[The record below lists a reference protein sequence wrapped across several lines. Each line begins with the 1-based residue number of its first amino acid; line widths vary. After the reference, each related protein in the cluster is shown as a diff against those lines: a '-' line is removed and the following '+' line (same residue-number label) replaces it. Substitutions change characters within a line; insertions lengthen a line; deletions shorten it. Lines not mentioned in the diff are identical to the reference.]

1 MNFPRRISSYLGFAL
16 MLSLLTFAPLP
27 GVAACKNSGGAVGSK
42 NFGSQVSAGSV
53 KICASAVAV
62 SPARTAVVKTPQKAV
77 AKPAA
82 KPVASKK
89 AIFRKQPN
97 LLELAKPLVKV
108 PVISKS
114 KPKPKVKT
122 KVKVLTKPGSKNA
135 TAASEKFTPAAVTGS
150 VYPSNYLGLG
160 QLATFASSATEHYR
174 SGTLLSEPTEV
185 RFTPI
190 SIEWDFGEGITGKG
204 GSLNFA
210 YDQEGTYEVQVMV
223 IYKVAYRPKGS
234 KSWIIEPDPIQV
246 ADELLIEV
254 SGESEFDSDEPNQAP
269 HRVLLV
275 GESCFARPGSFGC
288 N

>member
-1 MNFPRRISSYLGFAL
+1 

-62 SPARTAVVKTPQKAV
+62 SPARTAVVKTPQKVV

-82 KPVASKK
+82 KPNVSKK
-89 AIFRKQPN
+89 AVFRKQPN
-97 LLELAKPLVKV
+97 FVALAKPVVKA
-108 PVISKS
+108 PVMSKA
-114 KPKPKVKT
+114 KTKPKVKT
-122 KVKVLTKPGSKNA
+122 KVKVITKPGSKSS
-135 TAASEKFTPAAVTGS
+135 TAASAKFTPAAVTGR
-150 VYPSNYLGLG
+150 VYPSSYLSLG
-160 QLATFASSATEHYR
+160 QMATFASSATEHYR

-190 SIEWDFGEGITGKG
+190 STDWDFGDGITGTG

-210 YDQEGTYEVQVMV
+210 YDQEGTYEVQVR
-223 IYKVAYRPKGS
+223 ITYQVAYRPKGS

-246 ADELLIEV
+246 ADELFVEV
-254 SGESEFDSDEPNQAP
+254 SGEAEFDSDEPNQAP
-269 HRVLLV
+269 KRVLLV